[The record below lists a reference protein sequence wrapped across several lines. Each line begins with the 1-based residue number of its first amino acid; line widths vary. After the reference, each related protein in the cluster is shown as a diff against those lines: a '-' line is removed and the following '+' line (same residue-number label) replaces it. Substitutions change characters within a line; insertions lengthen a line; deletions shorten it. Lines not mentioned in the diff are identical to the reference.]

1 MPKVTF
7 AEFGDEFASSRLR
20 ATIPKLELNKLGIKL
35 GKDVLIYG
43 KHVVRLE
50 QTYDYKRVIFDICN
64 DHFKKRDLKD
74 YYITHAHNADLITVN
89 SSEMAR
95 IVKEHTGLDSMVI
108 PDPYESEEKPAG
120 YGNGVLWFGH
130 QANLN
135 DLLPW
140 SDIDDLNILTNDG
153 WSRERQLE
161 MLADCSCVIIPKGKS
176 IAKSANRLIE
186 SVRNGRFV
194 VACDIPSHEEFKPYM
209 IIDNDIK
216 RGLDSFKRSNPY
228 EIIKRIRDCQDY
240 IRNRYSPGAIARLW
254 LEAIETVWQSTPTQ
268 RSKQP

>member
-1 MPKVTF
+1 MPKVPF

-20 ATIPKLELNKLGIKL
+20 ATIPKLELEKLGIKQ

-64 DHFKKRDLKD
+64 DHFEGELKD
-74 YYITHAHNADLITVN
+74 YYITHARNADLITVN

-95 IVKEHTGLDSMVI
+95 VVKEYTGLDSMVI

-120 YGNGVLWFGH
+120 IGNGVLWFGH
-130 QANLN
+130 QSNIS
-135 DLLPW
+135 DLVPFV
-140 SDIDDLNILTNDG
+140 DIDDLQILTNDG
-153 WSRERQLE
+153 WSRGRQIE
-161 MLADCSCVIIPKGKS
+161 MLSDCACVIIPKGKS

-194 VACDIPSHEEFKPYM
+194 LACDIPSHEEFKPYM

-216 RGLDSFKRSNPY
+216 RGLDSFKRSNPAD
-228 EIIKRIRDCQDY
+228 ILQRIRDCQDY

-254 LEAIETVWQSTPTQ
+254 LEAIEKVWQSTPTQ
-268 RSKQP
+268 HSNQP